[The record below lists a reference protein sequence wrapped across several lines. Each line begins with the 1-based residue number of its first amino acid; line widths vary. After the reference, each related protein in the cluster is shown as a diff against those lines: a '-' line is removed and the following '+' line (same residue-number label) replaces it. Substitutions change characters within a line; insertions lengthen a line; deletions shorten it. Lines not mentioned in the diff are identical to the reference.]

1 MPPPT
6 AFSRLPSPQKLKV
19 PKQDDVTPLSPYDA
33 NNNILDYYRGQGNDE
48 DRYSSEAVL
57 ITTQDIPRQ
66 QDYVPVVDIDVP
78 RRNSDGD
85 AAVQI
90 SGLPPYSMRTKE
102 IVSGSQPRTC
112 ANNADTGQ
120 HLLEAINAK
129 LDGLFNQPSERDSQ
143 SSEMLLSLREL
154 AQRLD
159 SSRREQIAKLDNI
172 LTATTSSAAPQIQN
186 SSTILNKLDT
196 LIETQ
201 RNAPPQTD
209 DPTKHAQLE
218 QLVGLLRADITDR
231 ASQIH
236 QQADSVRYLNE
247 LNSWLEAFVS
257 NGTTQIQGLAANVE
271 ALCQSMGCSTADA
284 RGSPYDGLRE
294 DIHRFILETRTRDE
308 NVATIHHNMMALLNE
323 QRQGNVNAPHDL
335 IAGIMHQQRRDH
347 EAMLSTLVHG
357 MDTLSFLTVVELTL
371 SAEVSSEIRG
381 ERLRFVE
388 AMKEATQIN
397 VQMHVDQFKREL
409 NKEVVTM
416 TKEVQRLH
424 NEKKAMENQIAELFS
439 FYSKRAPAE
448 IDPGRLHFA
457 R

>member
-1 MPPPT
+1 
-6 AFSRLPSPQKLKV
+6 
-19 PKQDDVTPLSPYDA
+19 
-33 NNNILDYYRGQGNDE
+33 
-48 DRYSSEAVL
+48 
-57 ITTQDIPRQ
+57 
-66 QDYVPVVDIDVP
+66 
-78 RRNSDGD
+78 
-85 AAVQI
+85 
-90 SGLPPYSMRTKE
+90 
-102 IVSGSQPRTC
+102 
-112 ANNADTGQ
+112 
-120 HLLEAINAK
+120 
-129 LDGLFNQPSERDSQ
+129 
-143 SSEMLLSLREL
+143 MLLSLREL

-172 LTATTSSAAPQIQN
+172 LTATTSSAAAPQIQN

-308 NVATIHHNMMALLNE
+308 NVATVHHNMLALLNE
-323 QRQGNVNAPHDL
+323 QRQGNVNA
-335 IAGIMHQQRRDH
+335 Q
-347 EAMLSTLVHG
+347 
-357 MDTLSFLTVVELTL
+357 
-371 SAEVSSEIRG
+371 VSSEIR
-381 ERLRFVE
+381 V
-388 AMKEATQIN
+388 
-397 VQMHVDQFKREL
+397 HVDQFKREL